1 MDKILAATFL
11 LKSRLWIL
19 SRKMP
24 WQICPVFLFS
34 CGSLLWLAV
43 GESPVYKSGVQH
55 DVPIS
60 SLVAAGCVPCYEAP
74 YGSVSKSQDITSCTG
89 PYLFVGT
96 EIGDKQVLEIGA
108 LTSVEVLRMESTRS
122 EPYLSNGLYWHYMK
136 GCSFGF
142 KAVECDDNSIDGERR
157 DSVVTKS
164 SSRAVSWSIDQS
176 IGCTTD
182 DELETHS
189 AVVTSSWTKHAYNC
203 PGVRLHVC
211 VMMIIC
217 GLTISCC

>member
-1 MDKILAATFL
+1 MATLHRRL
-11 LKSRLWIL
+11 L
-19 SRKMP
+19 
-24 WQICPVFLFS
+24 S
-34 CGSLLWLAV
+34 CGGLLCLV
-43 GESPVYKSGVQH
+43 ESTVYKSGAQH

-60 SLVAAGCVPCYEAP
+60 SLVAAGCAPCCEMP
-74 YGSVSKSQDITSCTG
+74 YGSVSKSQDITSCAG

-96 EIGDKQVLEIGA
+96 QIGDKQVLEIGA

-142 KAVECDDNSIDGERR
+142 TAVEYDDNSIDRERR
-157 DSVVTKS
+157 DSVVTRS
-164 SSRAVSWSIDQS
+164 SSHAVSWSIDQS

-182 DELETHS
+182 DELKSHS
-189 AVVTSSWTKHAYNC
+189 AVDTSSWTKHAYNC

-211 VMMIIC
+211 MMMIIC
-217 GLTISCC
+217 GLIISCCEQYGSSICMTILSMNIVNHL